1 MATWFAVFW
10 LVLAIIL
17 GVFEAVTVQLVAVWF
32 ALGSLAAIVP
42 SLMGGSV
49 WMQFGIF
56 VLVSFLALAATR
68 PFVQKM
74 REKPVHTNADSLI
87 GQVGIVMSECID
99 PSKGMGRVSISG
111 QDWAACTEDGSII
124 LKDEHVLVKGIV
136 GVKLIVE
143 AIG

>member
-49 WMQFGIF
+49 WMQFVIF
-56 VLVSFLALAATR
+56 VLFSFLALAATR

>member
-17 GVFEAVTVQLVAVWF
+17 GVYEAVTVQLVAVWF

>member
-10 LVLAIIL
+10 LVLAIVL

-49 WMQFGIF
+49 WVQFAVF
-56 VLVSFLALAATR
+56 VFVSLLALAATR
-68 PFVQKM
+68 PFVQTLKS
-74 REKPVHTNADSLI
+74 RHVHTNADSLI
-87 GQVGIVMSECID
+87 GQIGIVVSDCID
-99 PSKGMGRVSISG
+99 PSRGLGRVAIAG
-111 QDWAACTEDGSII
+111 QDWAAITEDGSMVQ
-124 LKDEHVLVKGIV
+124 KDEHVLVKGIT